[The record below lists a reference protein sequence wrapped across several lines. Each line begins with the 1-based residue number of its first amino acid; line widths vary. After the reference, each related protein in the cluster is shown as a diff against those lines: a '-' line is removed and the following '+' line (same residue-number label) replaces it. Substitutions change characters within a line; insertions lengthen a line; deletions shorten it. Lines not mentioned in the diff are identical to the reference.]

1 MSKSIARSTNMQARK
16 IKLMNDIVDYIDL
29 RFNEDNIVPT
39 MEDMAEH
46 FGVTKQCICLNIK
59 TMVEIG
65 LVERSGGARAIITPN
80 MKKTSKD
87 TVNVPLVG
95 SVACGTPVLAEENI
109 ETVVAFP
116 RELIGP
122 GNFYLLRAYGDSMID
137 AGIEEGDL
145 VLVRNTQDAQDG
157 QIVVALVDN
166 ESTLKRI
173 FIDDKHKKIIL
184 HPENKNMRDMVFD
197 EVTIQ
202 GVAVKVLKNL

>member
-1 MSKSIARSTNMQARK
+1 MRTKSLKFME
-16 IKLMNDIVDYIDL
+16 DIVKYIDF
-29 RFNEDNIVPT
+29 RFSEDNKVPT
-39 MEDMAEH
+39 MQDIADH
-46 FGVTKQCICLNIK
+46 FDVSKQCVFQDIK
-59 TMVEIG
+59 IMVEMGMIEQDSGARG
-65 LVERSGGARAIITPN
+65 LVTPT
-80 MKKTSKD
+80 MKKINND
-87 TVNVPLVG
+87 VIYIPVIG
-95 SVACGTPVLAEENI
+95 SVACGTPVTSEENI

-116 RELIGP
+116 RELTGS
-122 GNFYLLRAYGDSMID
+122 GNFYLLRAFGDSMVD

-145 VLVRNTQDAQDG
+145 VLVHNTQDAQDG

-166 ESTLKRI
+166 ETTLKRI